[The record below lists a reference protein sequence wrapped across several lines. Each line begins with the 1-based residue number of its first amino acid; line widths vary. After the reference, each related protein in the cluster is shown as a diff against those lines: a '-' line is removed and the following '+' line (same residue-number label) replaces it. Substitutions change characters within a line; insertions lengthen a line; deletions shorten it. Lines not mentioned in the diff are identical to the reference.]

1 MSKIS
6 LIIPVYNVE
15 AYIKRCLDSVIG
27 QSNAMEIIIVNDGST
42 DQSRQ
47 IIEMYKHHSG
57 VMIVDKPNGGI
68 SSARNAGLAVA
79 QGEYILFLD
88 SDDMLYQDSIEA
100 LIPYLND
107 ADIVFAKAK
116 QVHLDKS
123 ETIVEHDLEG
133 ECSGI
138 EYLKSHL
145 PAGFPVM
152 VWLNAYRKEFLD
164 RHGLR
169 FVEGLV
175 HEDEEFILRALLKAE
190 SVRCAPVMLLAYILR
205 PQSFT
210 TSVRKVKSA
219 VDLTQIAWDVVDLS
233 DQYPSIQEGLLR
245 HAVKLFIKAFRT
257 HHVVKNNPK
266 ADFLSRWKMLRMPM
280 SVSDRVK
287 MVFIVTV
294 PGLYRLLFSLKH
306 DKNSGEVI

>member
-6 LIIPVYNVE
+6 VIIPVYNVE
-15 AYIKRCLDSVIG
+15 AYIKRCLDSVIH
-27 QSNAMEIIIVNDGST
+27 QSQALEIIVVNDGST

-47 IIEMYKHHSG
+47 IIETYKHHAQLK
-57 VMIVDKPNGGI
+57 IIDKPNGGI

-88 SDDMLYQDSIEA
+88 SDDMYLPGSIEA
-100 LIPYLND
+100 LIPSLTD
-107 ADIVFAKAK
+107 ADIVFAKAN
-116 QVHLDKS
+116 QINLDKS
-123 ETIVEHDLEG
+123 ETIIEHDLSEA
-133 ECSGI
+133 CSGI
-138 EYLKSHL
+138 DYLKSHL

-175 HEDEEFILRALLKAE
+175 HEDEEFMLKALLKAE
-190 SVRCAPVMLLAYILR
+190 SVISAPIMLLAYILR

-210 TSVRKVKSA
+210 TSKRKRKSA

-233 DQYPSIQEGLLR
+233 PQYPPIQKGLLR
-245 HAVKLFIKAFRT
+245 HAVKLYIKAFRT
-257 HHVVKNNPK
+257 EDVHKGNPK
-266 ADFLSRWKMLRMPM
+266 ADFLSRWKMLWMPM
-280 SVSDRVK
+280 SRSDRLK
-287 MVFIVTV
+287 MLLIVAV
-294 PGLYRLLFSLKH
+294 PSLYRRLFSWKH
-306 DKNSGEVI
+306 DKNSGEDV